1 MNHEVWPNF
10 FIVGVAKGGTTSL
23 YTYLKQHPQIY
34 MSPMKE
40 PHYFSQVGARYGKQN
55 FVDVVSNEAEYLTLF
70 RGAGGHPAVGEASTS
85 YLGFEDTAEK
95 IYERLPEARII
106 ILLRD
111 PIDRAYSH
119 YLMDVRQRGQK
130 LSFYD
135 AVVKEQQEP
144 EFGWGKDWHR
154 YTEFYYPKVN
164 RYLDVFGP
172 GRVLILLTE
181 SLRRNPSETVTETVR
196 FLGLNA
202 GPVARIN
209 FAKEHNPYSA
219 PRNDLAQAV
228 MSSDRAHAI
237 ARSLLPKGVLRLL
250 RDRVL
255 FKHQEKPIPDTRSVN
270 ILRESY
276 EDDVSGLEDLLDR
289 SLPELRRSWTTDGST
304 KS

>member
-1 MNHEVWPNF
+1 MSHEVWPNF
-10 FIVGVAKGGTTSL
+10 FIVGIAKGGTTSL

-40 PHYFSQVGARYGKQN
+40 PHYFSQVGARYGQQH
-55 FVDVVSNEAEYLTLF
+55 FVDVVTDEAEYLALF
-70 RGAGGHPAVGEASTS
+70 KGAQGYPAIGEASTS

-95 IYERLPEARII
+95 IYEKLPEARII

-135 AVVKEQQEP
+135 AVVKERQEP

-154 YTEFYYPKVN
+154 YTELYYPKVK

-172 GRVLILLTE
+172 GRVLILLTA
-181 SLRRNPSETVTETVR
+181 SLHRSPSEVITETVE

-202 GPVARIN
+202 DSIARMN

-219 PRNDLAQAV
+219 PRNDLAQTV

-237 ARSLLPKGVLRLL
+237 ARILLPKGLLRLV
-250 RDRVL
+250 RDRIL
-255 FKHQEKPIPDTRSVN
+255 FKRQERPVPDTRSVN
-270 ILRESY
+270 ILRERY
-276 EDDVSGLEDLLDR
+276 EDDVSGLEELLNR
-289 SLPELRRSWTTDGST
+289 SLPELRRSWITDGST
-304 KS
+304 KP